1 MLHIVFLRIIKHVSQ
16 IQAIFV
22 TTQEMDQLG
31 VTFTIIQIV
40 VKLKTDSLAST
51 PGQDYM

>member
-1 MLHIVFLRIIKHVSQ
+1 MLHIAYLRIIKRASQ

-40 VKLKTDSLAST
+40 VKLKMDYPAST
-51 PGQDYM
+51 LGQDYM